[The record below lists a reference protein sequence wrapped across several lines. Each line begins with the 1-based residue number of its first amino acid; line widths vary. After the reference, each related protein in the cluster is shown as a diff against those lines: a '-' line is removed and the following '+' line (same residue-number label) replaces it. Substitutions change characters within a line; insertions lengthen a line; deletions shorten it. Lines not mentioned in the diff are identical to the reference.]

1 MKKILNIFA
10 SISLITATASSVV
23 ACGSTQQS
31 PPPKPKPNPTPKP
44 FEPSIDQN
52 VVNDITHRLQNQ
64 SYLLHEIRSGSK
76 NFGDYETKV
85 LQDMQK
91 NLKPEEKNLI
101 SFPTSDQQKQLD
113 IKTIKI
119 DVHIQS
125 HSIMND
131 VNINVRLK
139 KDAQSIADEIGGNK
153 ITLLQND
160 GYHQQDKV
168 SNHWDEMEA
177 QLLTPIEV
185 RDGFRISKTSLEN
198 KYVYWPYWDEKTKT
212 EVDKN
217 VLILIQIE
225 IGKDTAWTT
234 VHLEFDNYQQ
244 KEVLD
249 NPYQASEANPIKI
262 KSSTAEQWNDGD
274 CIDNLNTA
282 WEKLGG
288 LPYNLESY
296 VVYEQVLQPGEK
308 NQPITKTKPIECK
321 LYFKDS
327 TFGYSQ
333 DNPRDFWVQGTS

>member
-1 MKKILNIFA
+1 MKKIFNILA
-10 SISLITATASSVV
+10 SISLMTTTASSVV

-52 VVNDITHRLQNQ
+52 LVNDITHRLQNQ

-76 NFGDYETKV
+76 SFGDYETKV

-91 NLKPEEKNLI
+91 NLKPAERNLV

-113 IKTIKI
+113 IKPINI

-131 VNINVRLK
+131 VNINVWLK
-139 KDAQSIADEIGGNK
+139 KDAQSIADKIGGSD
-153 ITLLQND
+153 ITLSQND
-160 GYHQQDKV
+160 GYHLQEKA
-168 SNHWDEMEA
+168 SNYVDNMEA

-185 RDGFRISKTSLEN
+185 RDGFRISKTSLNN
-198 KYVYWPYWDEKTKT
+198 KYVSWPYWDDKTKT

-217 VLILIQIE
+217 VFTQIEIE

-249 NPYQASEANPIKI
+249 NPYKASEANPIKI
-262 KSSTAEQWNDGD
+262 KSITAEQWNDGD
-274 CIDNLNTA
+274 CIDDLNTA

-308 NQPITKTKPIECK
+308 NQAITKTKPVQCK
-321 LYFKDS
+321 MYFKDG

-333 DNPRDFWVQGTS
+333 DNPRSFWVQGTS